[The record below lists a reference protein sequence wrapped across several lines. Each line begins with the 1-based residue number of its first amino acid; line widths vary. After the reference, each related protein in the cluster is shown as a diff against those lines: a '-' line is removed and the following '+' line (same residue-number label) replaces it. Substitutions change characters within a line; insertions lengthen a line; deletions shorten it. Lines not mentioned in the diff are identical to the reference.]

1 MVRAERAGEAATAAT
16 AALLVTVAIAAAPA
30 AVLVMAAK
38 AAAPAKL
45 SERLAAVEGMEA
57 LLEASPRAAVH
68 GPRPPPEMHSPPPLS
83 PALAPAWLLRRSER
97 EEVSVAIRRF
107 CIWAGVTL
115 AEGFESEVCTVIVVL
130 HACEYDCS
138 AEKQRK
144 EHWGELTREHGP
156 RDETTI
162 SKGNLWVHQGDGAG
176 RLLRAIMGPMNVPLC
191 ARAVG

>member
-1 MVRAERAGEAATAAT
+1 MAAEASEADTVVRAERAGEAATAAT

-45 SERLAAVEGMEA
+45 SERLAAVEGMGA

-97 EEVSVAIRRF
+97 EEVSGAIRRF
-107 CIWAGVTL
+107 CI
-115 AEGFESEVCTVIVVL
+115 
-130 HACEYDCS
+130 
-138 AEKQRK
+138 
-144 EHWGELTREHGP
+144 
-156 RDETTI
+156 
-162 SKGNLWVHQGDGAG
+162 
-176 RLLRAIMGPMNVPLC
+176 
-191 ARAVG
+191 

>member
-1 MVRAERAGEAATAAT
+1 MC
-16 AALLVTVAIAAAPA
+16 
-30 AVLVMAAK
+30 
-38 AAAPAKL
+38 
-45 SERLAAVEGMEA
+45 
-57 LLEASPRAAVH
+57 
-68 GPRPPPEMHSPPPLS
+68 
-83 PALAPAWLLRRSER
+83 
-97 EEVSVAIRRF
+97 RF